1 GDETPLLTRLEA
13 QLSEYFAGERT
24 EFDLPLNPK
33 GTPFMKAVWAR
44 LSGIPY
50 GQTTS
55 YGRLAADAGMP
66 RAARAVGAAV
76 GRNPITLV
84 VPCHRVLGV
93 RGAMT
98 GYSGGEERK
107 RALLELELKRAAR

>member
-1 GDETPLLTRLEA
+1 MAVRMIHTPLGLMRAEEDGGSLVSLVFVPGAEGLPGGDETPLLARLEA

-24 EFDLPLNPK
+24 EFDLPLDPK

-55 YGRLAADAGMP
+55 YGRLAADAG
-66 RAARAVGAAV
+66 
-76 GRNPITLV
+76 
-84 VPCHRVLGV
+84 
-93 RGAMT
+93 
-98 GYSGGEERK
+98 
-107 RALLELELKRAAR
+107 